1 MNMVK
6 KLFGFVEDYLSIV
19 MRVVLT
25 FAVSIILIYTLVTAV
40 SGYMMSNKEA
50 TVKTGANG
58 ANYSSIEELIF
69 PKQVSVQDDEEDDEE
84 EEEVDKVYDPKIEAI
99 YESLSL
105 HFKDGRANRDQFKE
119 NFKLENLEAVIRT
132 FAVGDYSLGGLS
144 RSAFPR
150 NAKCGSGDRFPEIS
164 AMNGPIEGEDVETA
178 LASGF
183 FDEESID
190 AWNEAVKKDE
200 REYQRF
206 LSQLANF
213 WEDAEPR
220 GSLPSQYES
229 ITSFRQREATVWATN
244 DLFLC
249 GWIKSQDALNAENA
263 QSEADAKSA
272 NAEGDRKLMT
282 VGASLVAVFTFFAAF
297 ALVLLSII
305 LVRIEKHLGK

>member
-40 SGYMMSNKEA
+40 SGYMMSNKEP

-58 ANYSSIEELIF
+58 ASYSSIEELIF
-69 PKQVSVQDDEEDDEE
+69 PKQVVKDDDDEE
-84 EEEVDKVYDPKIEAI
+84 EDEEEEVERVFDPKIEAI
-99 YESLSL
+99 YESMSL
-105 HFKDGRANRDQFKE
+105 HFKDDRANRDQFKD
-119 NFKLENLEAVIRT
+119 NFKLENLEAIVGSI
-132 FAVGDYSLGGLS
+132 AKGDYRLGSLS
-144 RSAFPR
+144 RSTFPR
-150 NAKCGSGDRFPEIS
+150 TSECNSGDSFPKIS
-164 AMNGPIEGEDVETA
+164 DMNDPIEGDMVAEA
-178 LASGF
+178 LASPF
-183 FDEESID
+183 FTEETID
-190 AWNEAVKKDE
+190 AWNDAVKKDE

-213 WEDAEPR
+213 WEDAEPK

-229 ITSFRQREATVWATN
+229 ITSYRQREATVWATN

-249 GWIKSQDALNAENA
+249 GWIKSQEALDEENA
-263 QSEADAKSA
+263 QSVADAKAA

-297 ALVLLSII
+297 ALVLLSIV
-305 LVRIEKHLGK
+305 LVRIEKHLNK